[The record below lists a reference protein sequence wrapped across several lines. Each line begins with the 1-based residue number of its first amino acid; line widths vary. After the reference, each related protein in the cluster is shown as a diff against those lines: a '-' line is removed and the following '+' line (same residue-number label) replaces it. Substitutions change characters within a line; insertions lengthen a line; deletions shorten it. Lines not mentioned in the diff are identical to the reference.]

1 MSHSLKA
8 AFLTTGVVYITNF
21 MTCLAQGMAKGAAG
35 VKVAED
41 LEFNKKVLGKTVPTD
56 EKKLKV
62 ALAHS

>member
-1 MSHSLKA
+1 
-8 AFLTTGVVYITNF
+8 
-21 MTCLAQGMAKGAAG
+21 MAKGAAG